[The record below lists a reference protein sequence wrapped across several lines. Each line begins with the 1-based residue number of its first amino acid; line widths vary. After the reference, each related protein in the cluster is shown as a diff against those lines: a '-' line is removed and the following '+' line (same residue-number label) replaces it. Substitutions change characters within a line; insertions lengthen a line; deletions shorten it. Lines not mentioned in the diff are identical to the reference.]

1 VVRARRLTR
10 GERGQSLV
18 ELALTLPV
26 LLLLAA
32 LIVTLSLVGVAR
44 LATENAASEAAR
56 ALALTNDEARAIAT
70 AVAATAPLRAD
81 LVDVRIDP
89 TARALRTRGSL
100 TRVVVGYRLMLP
112 LAFAGIG
119 EIRIEGV
126 GVRRM
131 EYRDAP

>member
-1 VVRARRLTR
+1 MRRLAR

-56 ALALTNDEARAIAT
+56 TLALTNDDARAIAT
-70 AVAATAPLRAD
+70 ALSAAAPLRDD
-81 LVDVRIDP
+81 LIDVRIDP
-89 TARALRTRGSL
+89 GARSARPRGALV
-100 TRVVVGYRLMLP
+100 RVVVGYRLSLP
-112 LAFAGIG
+112 IAFAGFG
-119 EIRIEGV
+119 DVRIEGI

-131 EYRDAP
+131 EYLDVP

>member
-1 VVRARRLTR
+1 
-10 GERGQSLV
+10 LV

-56 ALALTNDEARAIAT
+56 TLALTNDDARATAT
-70 AVAATAPLRAD
+70 ALAATAPLRPE
-81 LVDVRIDP
+81 LVDVRIEP
-89 TARALRTRGSL
+89 GSAALRPRGSL
-100 TRVVVGYRLMLP
+100 VRVSVGYRLSLP
-112 LAFAGIG
+112 VAFAGFG
-119 EIRIEGV
+119 DVRIEGV

-131 EYRDAP
+131 EYISAP